1 MITEQDLQEAIA
13 ECQGVRNPTAST
25 CLKLAA
31 YYTIQDRMSKEKD
44 HFREATK
51 MVKPEYSFA
60 SNELPARQVDKVSY
74 SSDTEFSRAIFG
86 MDSDSAWEI
95 MDELMSVLE
104 ATNPRLY
111 NGVMRKFDA

>member
-1 MITEQDLQEAIA
+1 MITEQDLQAAIA

-31 YYTIQDRMSKEKD
+31 YYTIHDKMFGED
-44 HFREATK
+44 NHFRDVTK
-51 MVKPEYSFA
+51 MAQEYSFA
-60 SNELPARQVDKVSY
+60 KESPEKQVDKVNY

-86 MDSDSAWEI
+86 MSSHSAWEV

-111 NGVMRKFDA
+111 NGVMRKLES